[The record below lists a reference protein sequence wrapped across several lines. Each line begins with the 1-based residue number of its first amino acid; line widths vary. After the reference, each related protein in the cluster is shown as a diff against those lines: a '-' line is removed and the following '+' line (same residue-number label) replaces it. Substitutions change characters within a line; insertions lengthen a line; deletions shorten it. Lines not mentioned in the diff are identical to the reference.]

1 MVPDYQPKQLENS
14 ACLSFLHLGTHFIQ
28 VPLITKGKPLANPV
42 LSC

>member
-14 ACLSFLHLGTHFIQ
+14 ACLSILHFIQ
-28 VPLITKGKPLANPV
+28 VPLITKGKPPANPV